1 MPFRVRGMGQA
12 TKTPGIPHRPDF
24 FPEGA
29 FLETINTQVEREGR
43 MDLELYRREV
53 VVSQHPR
60 VQLSVIDVHPEHPQR
75 TLIFIHGFGGEARQW
90 KYQLQAFGLKDRV
103 IAPDLRGH
111 GLSDKP
117 PGSYR
122 MEDLLSDLELVL
134 AALGVEAPFVL
145 VGHSFGGAIATEYAL
160 RHPDQVERLVLIST
174 PGEYR
179 LHAAYRV
186 LFRLPLP
193 LLRLA
198 EPFTRPWL
206 HAPAHVLKALY
217 AHALS
222 TWVGWPRFR
231 SLTLPVLVIRGHRD
245 IVFERPLFEEV
256 ARAIPRAEDVNV
268 GASRHM
274 VMIERH
280 EAVNRAISR
289 FLEGQPTRLW
299 REPALTAAPSRGALQ
314 RQRPWIAFYDEGVPP
329 TIAIPLVPLPDLLRS
344 AARRFPQHSAI
355 YFGNARYTYREL
367 NQEANRFAH
376 ALRSLGLNL
385 GDRVAILLPNLPQF
399 IIAFYGTLKAG
410 GVAVLISPQESPDEW
425 KRQIAESAVHAMVGL
440 TAHADLAR
448 SLQVH
453 LNIPHLILTSPSEY
467 LLPIRRLIRRSLES
481 SSGERGVHLWHEWL
495 ACYPD
500 HDPEI
505 PVDPEALAAIL
516 YTGGTTSAARGVM
529 LSHRNLIANA
539 LQARHWMPD
548 AREGQER
555 FLCVLPF
562 FHSYGLT
569 MALNVPIA
577 LGATMI
583 LLPHFEARQVLKAIQ
598 RFHPTIFPGVPSM
611 YVAINNAPGVHRY
624 GIHSIRACIS
634 GSAPLPLEVQEA
646 FERLTRGRLVEGYGL
661 TEASPVTHANPLYGL
676 RKVGSIGIP
685 LPSTEA
691 RIVDLRTG
699 RVEMPPGHI
708 GELAV
713 RGPQVMMGYWRDPE
727 ATRRVLTEDGWL
739 LTGDI
744 AQMDEDG
751 YFRLIARKA
760 DMWYPGKG
768 DQPAFPR
775 DIEEVLYEIPQVK
788 EAAVVAIMGQP
799 IAFIIARKE
808 QLSVEDVT
816 AYCRRRLPPELVPR
830 VVIFVDEFPRTFLG
844 KVLRRELA
852 RRYEQWQ
859 KDKEKKGGINHFP
872 DPSWQ
877 W

>member
-1 MPFRVRGMGQA
+1 
-12 TKTPGIPHRPDF
+12 
-24 FPEGA
+24 
-29 FLETINTQVEREGR
+29 

-53 VVSQHPR
+53 LVSHSPR
-60 VQLSVIDVHPEHPQR
+60 VRLSVIDIHPEHPRR
-75 TLIFIHGFGGEARQW
+75 TLIFIHGFGGQARQW
-90 KYQLQAFGLKDRV
+90 SYQLQAFGLQDRV

-117 PGSYR
+117 TGSYR
-122 MEDLLSDLELVL
+122 METLLSDLETVVS
-134 AALGVEAPFVL
+134 ALEVDPPFVL
-145 VGHSFGGAIATEYAL
+145 VGHSFGGAIVTEYAL
-160 RHPDQVERLVLIST
+160 RHPDQVDRLVLIST

-179 LHAAYRV
+179 LHPMYRL

-193 LLRLA
+193 MLRLA

-217 AHALS
+217 ASALS
-222 TWVGWPRFR
+222 TWSGWPRFR

-245 IVFERPLFEEV
+245 VVFERPLFEEV
-256 ARAIPRAEDVNV
+256 ARIIPHAEDINV

-289 FLEGQPTRLW
+289 FLEDQPARLW
-299 REPALTAAPSRGALQ
+299 REPAFSGAPSRGALQ
-314 RQRPWIAFYDEGVPP
+314 RQRPWLAFYDEGVPP
-329 TIAIPLVPLPDLLRS
+329 TIAIPRVPLHDLLRS
-344 AARRFPQHSAI
+344 AARRFPHRPAV
-355 YFGNARYTYREL
+355 YFGNVRLTYQELDRE
-367 NQEANRFAH
+367 ASRFAH
-376 ALRSLGLNL
+376 ALRSTGLNH

-399 IIAFYGTLKAG
+399 IIALYGTLKAG
-410 GVAVLISPQESPDEW
+410 GVAVLLPPPDSSDEW
-425 KRQIAESAVHAMVGL
+425 KRQLVESEAHAMVAL
-440 TAHADLAR
+440 TTHADLAR
-448 SLQVH
+448 ILQAH
-453 LNIPHLILTSPSEY
+453 GNIPHLILTSPGEY
-467 LLPIRRLIRRSLES
+467 LLPIQRLIRRPPEWTPS
-481 SSGERGVHLWHEWL
+481 ERGVHLWNEWL
-495 ACYPD
+495 ARYPD

-505 PVDPEALAAIL
+505 PVDPEAVAVIL
-516 YTGGTTSAARGVM
+516 YTGGTTSEARGVM

-577 LGATMI
+577 LGAAMVV
-583 LLPHFEARQVLKAIQ
+583 LPQFDVLQALKAIR
-598 RFHPTIFPGVPSM
+598 RFRPTIFPGVPSM

-624 GIHSIRACIS
+624 GIGSIRACIS

-646 FERLTRGRLVEGYGL
+646 FERLTHGRLVEGYGL

-699 RVEMPPGHI
+699 QVEMPPGHI

-727 ATRRVLTEDGWL
+727 ATRHVLTEDGWL

-775 DIEEVLYEIPQVK
+775 DVEEVLYEIPAVK
-788 EAAVVAIMGQP
+788 EAAVVAIAGQP

-808 QLSVEDVT
+808 QLSVEDVS

-830 VVIFVDEFPRTFLG
+830 AVFFVDEFPRTFLG
-844 KVLRRELA
+844 KILRRELA
-852 RRYEQWQ
+852 RRYEQWR
-859 KDKEKKGGINHFP
+859 KKQGENP
-872 DPSWQ
+872 RSS
-877 W
+877 